1 MKYCP
6 DGKYGNHETG
16 FCEIP
21 DDCPDNYY
29 ADNLTKLCVDIC
41 LGSFADTN
49 SQVCVDICP

>member
-1 MKYCP
+1 VKYCP